1 MSNSSYLYYFY
12 DKIYEVNNMPVK
24 ALYIHIPFCDHICI
38 YCDFYKMLK
47 TNDEVNRYFNYLIKE
62 IDLKKEYLNNIETIY
77 IGGGTPSVID
87 ENNLLKLFNKLSL
100 YIDLSK
106 IKEFTFECNPK
117 DVNLNLISIFKKYN
131 VNRISLG
138 VQTLNNHKLKILN
151 RNHIDNDVYKAINLL
166 KDNNI
171 DNISCDLIYGLRDDN
186 IELLKNDAIKLI
198 NLGVK
203 HLSCYTLIVED
214 RTILKHMIDTINYK
228 PLDDDK
234 EALIYYNLSLFL
246 EKNNFKRY
254 EISNYCLEG
263 YESKHNLIY
272 WMNENYIGIG
282 AGASYFINNVRYKNI
297 SNLKKYYSGIEN
309 NQLVYEEKEVLTKED
324 DIFNEIMLKL
334 RTSKGI
340 NLKDFSKKY
349 NISFKDVTDYN
360 KHINEGN
367 LIEKDGYVYINPKKT
382 YVMNSILVDLII

>member
-1 MSNSSYLYYFY
+1 
-12 DKIYEVNNMPVK
+12 MPVK